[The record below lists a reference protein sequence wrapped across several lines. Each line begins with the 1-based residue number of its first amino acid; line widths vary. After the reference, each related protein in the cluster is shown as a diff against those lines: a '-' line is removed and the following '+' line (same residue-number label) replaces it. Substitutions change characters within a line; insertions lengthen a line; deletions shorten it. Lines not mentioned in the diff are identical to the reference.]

1 MSSRTHK
8 LKRLNDLELELRR
21 RELPGMVS
29 RSEVEAELHQVEKE
43 LRELVTAYEQYFIGA
58 DRFEPAKERQILT
71 LRLRRMVNIYIPQ
84 TDLRFRLQ
92 GLASRLQSFA
102 AYWERILRLIEEGR
116 YVRQRSHMQL
126 RERFRPQEPA
136 LDEAPHP
143 VVAEPLERVYR
154 DLIEAYQKCRI
165 RPPGREQLEEFLRRQ
180 AGAIRERFGDRP
192 VDLVVV
198 VEGGKPKLR
207 VRAKGG

>member
-1 MSSRTHK
+1 MSSRTQK
-8 LKRLNDLELELRR
+8 LKKLHALELDLRR
-21 RELPGMVS
+21 RKLPGMVG
-29 RSEVEAELHQVEKE
+29 RSEVEAELHLVEKE

-71 LRLRRMVNIYIPQ
+71 LRLRRLVNLYIPQ

-102 AYWERILRLIEEGR
+102 AYWDRILRLIEEGR
-116 YVRQRSHMQL
+116 YLRQRSHLQL
-126 RERFRPQEPA
+126 NERFRPREAVGETPSPA
-136 LDEAPHP
+136 
-143 VVAEPLERVYR
+143 VAEPLERVYR
-154 DLIEAYQKCRI
+154 ELVEAYENCRI
-165 RPPGREQLEEFLRRQ
+165 RPPRREQLEEFLRRQ
-180 AGAIRERFGDRP
+180 EGAIRARFGDRP

-207 VRAKGG
+207 VRAKG

>member
-1 MSSRTHK
+1 MSSRTQK
-8 LKRLNDLELELRR
+8 LKRLNELELDLRR
-21 RELPGMVS
+21 RDLPGMVG
-29 RSEVEAELHQVEKE
+29 RNEVEAELQQIEKE

-71 LRLRRMVNIYIPQ
+71 LRLRRMVDIYIPQ

-92 GLASRLQSFA
+92 GLASRLQSFT

-126 RERFRPQEPA
+126 SERFRPREPV
-136 LDEAPHP
+136 DEAPHP
-143 VVAEPLERVYR
+143 AAAEPLERVYR
-154 DLIEAYQKCRI
+154 DLLAAFEQCRI

-180 AGAIRERFGDRP
+180 AGVIRERFGDRP

-207 VRAKGG
+207 VRATGG